1 MTYMQSDTIGNLRM
15 VVPSAIFFC
24 ACLFMSTSSSNDLS
38 GVWKH
43 SEHNI
48 WIEITTEKGTGIIVR
63 NDRFPERVG
72 RTFLTDITANKN
84 QKNVWY
90 GLAYI
95 EKLKNFKKVEI
106 SLVEAEKMLIT
117 GKMGF
122 LSRTVEWTSFD
133 KLPALQ

>member
-15 VVPSAIFFC
+15 VVRSAIFFC
-24 ACLFMSTSSSNDLS
+24 ACLFMSTASSNDLS

-63 NDRFPERVG
+63 NDRFPERAG

-84 QKNVWY
+84 QQNAWH

-95 EKLKNFKKVEI
+95 EKLKDYKKVKI
-106 SLVEAEKMLIT
+106 SLPEADQILIS
-117 GKMGF
+117 GKVGF
-122 LSRTVEWTSFD
+122 LSRTVEWTRFD
-133 KLPALQ
+133 QVPTIQ